1 MTEKMLTR
9 SPTKTLSLE
18 EYRNLETI
26 AEVKHEYHD
35 GEIIEMTGGS
45 INHNS
50 ILINLIVLL
59 KLALRGTNYRLQS
72 SDLRLWIPQYNRGL
86 YPDLMLIAG
95 EPLFSDNR
103 NDEILNPCLIIEVL
117 SPSTSGYDRG
127 DKFRYY
133 RSIPQL
139 NQYLLVSQGEILI
152 ESYSKTSENNWLLQE
167 YTPARGILSLDSLG
181 ISLNLVDIYEGIDFN
196 LNS

>member
-1 MTEKMLTR
+1 MLTS
-9 SPTKTLSLE
+9 SPPEILSLE
-18 EYRNLETI
+18 EYRNLETR
-26 AEVKHEYHD
+26 AETKHEYHD

-86 YPDLMLIAG
+86 YPDLMIIAG

-167 YTPARGILSLDSLG
+167 YTPAREIITLDSLG
-181 ISLNLVDIYEGIDFN
+181 ISLNLVDIYEGVDFN

>member
-1 MTEKMLTR
+1 MLTQ
-9 SPTKTLSLE
+9 SPPETLSVE
-18 EYRNLETI
+18 AYRNLETR
-26 AEVKHEYHD
+26 AETKHEYHD

-72 SDLRLWIPQYNRGL
+72 SDLRLWIPQYNCGL
-86 YPDLMLIAG
+86 YPDLMIIAG

-152 ESYSKTSENNWLLQE
+152 ESYSQTSENNWLLQE

-181 ISLNLVDIYEGIDFN
+181 ISLNLADIYEGINFN
-196 LNS
+196 

>member
-1 MTEKMLTR
+1 MLTS
-9 SPTKTLSLE
+9 SPPKTLSLE

-35 GEIIEMTGGS
+35 GEIIEMTGVS

-86 YPDLMLIAG
+86 YPDLMIIAG

-167 YTPARGILSLDSLG
+167 YTPARGIISLDSLG
-181 ISLNLVDIYEGIDFN
+181 ISLNLADIYEGIDFN
-196 LNS
+196 

>member
-1 MTEKMLTR
+1 MLTQ
-9 SPTKTLSLE
+9 SPPKTLSLE

-167 YTPARGILSLDSLG
+167 YT
-181 ISLNLVDIYEGIDFN
+181 
-196 LNS
+196 

>member
-1 MTEKMLTR
+1 MLTS
-9 SPTKTLSLE
+9 SPPKTISLE

-86 YPDLMLIAG
+86 YPDLMIIAG

-103 NDEILNPCLIIEVL
+103 NDEILNPCVIIEVL
-117 SPSTSGYDRG
+117 SPSTSSYDRG

-167 YTPARGILSLDSLG
+167 YTQARGIISLDSLG
-181 ISLNLVDIYEGIDFN
+181 ISLNLVDIYEGVDFN

>member
-1 MTEKMLTR
+1 MLTQ
-9 SPTKTLSLE
+9 SPPKNLSLE

-86 YPDLMLIAG
+86 YPDLMIIAG

-103 NDEILNPCLIIEVL
+103 NDEILNPCVIIEVL

-167 YTPARGILSLDSLG
+167 YTQARGIISLDSLG
-181 ISLNLVDIYEGIDFN
+181 ISLNLVDIYEGVDFN

>member
-1 MTEKMLTR
+1 
-9 SPTKTLSLE
+9 
-18 EYRNLETI
+18 
-26 AEVKHEYHD
+26 
-35 GEIIEMTGGS
+35 MTGGS
-45 INHNS
+45 INHNR
-50 ILINLIVLL
+50 LVRNLIRLL
-59 KLALRGTNYRLQS
+59 DNALRKTIYEVFP

-86 YPDLMLIAG
+86 YPDLMIIAG

-117 SPSTSGYDRG
+117 SPSTSSYDRG

-152 ESYSKTSENNWLLQE
+152 ESYSKTSENHWLLQE
-167 YTPARGILSLDSLG
+167 YTPARGIISLDSLG
-181 ISLNLVDIYEGIDFN
+181 ISLNLADIYEGIDFN

>member
-1 MTEKMLTR
+1 MLTQ
-9 SPTKTLSLE
+9 SPPKTLSLE

-35 GEIIEMTGGS
+35 GEIIEMTGVS

-95 EPLFSDNR
+95 EPLFNDNR

-133 RSIPQL
+133 RSLPQL

-167 YTPARGILSLDSLG
+167 YTPARGIISLDSLG
-181 ISLNLVDIYEGIDFN
+181 ISLNLADIYEGIDFN
-196 LNS
+196 

>member
-1 MTEKMLTR
+1 MLTQ
-9 SPTKTLSLE
+9 SPPKTLSLE

-86 YPDLMLIAG
+86 YPDLMIIAG

-152 ESYSKTSENNWLLQE
+152 ESYSKTSENHWLLQE
-167 YTPARGILSLDSLG
+167 YTPARGIISLDSLG
-181 ISLNLVDIYEGIDFN
+181 ISLNLADIYEGIDFN

>member
-1 MTEKMLTR
+1 MLTQ
-9 SPTKTLSLE
+9 SPPEILSLE
-18 EYRNLETI
+18 AYRNLETS
-26 AEVKHEYHD
+26 AETKHEYHD

-167 YTPARGILSLDSLG
+167 YTPARGIISLDSLA
-181 ISLNLVDIYEGIDFN
+181 ISLNIADIYEGIDFS

>member
-1 MTEKMLTR
+1 MLTQ
-9 SPTKTLSLE
+9 SPPEILSLE
-18 EYRNLETI
+18 EYRNLETS
-26 AEVKHEYHD
+26 AETKHEYHD

-86 YPDLMLIAG
+86 YPDLMIIAG

-103 NDEILNPCLIIEVL
+103 NDEILNPCVIIEVL

-139 NQYLLVSQGEILI
+139 NQYLLVSQGKILI

-167 YTPARGILSLDSLG
+167 YTPARGIISLDSLG
-181 ISLNLVDIYEGIDFN
+181 ISLNLVDIYEGVDFN

>member
-167 YTPARGILSLDSLG
+167 YTPARGIISLDSLG
-181 ISLNLVDIYEGIDFN
+181 ISLNLADIYEGIDFN

>member
-1 MTEKMLTR
+1 MLTS
-9 SPTKTLSLE
+9 SPPKTLRLE
-18 EYRNLETI
+18 EYRNLETS
-26 AEVKHEYHD
+26 AETKHEYHD

-59 KLALRGTNYRLQS
+59 KLVLRGTNYRLQS

-95 EPLFSDNR
+95 EPLLSDNR

-167 YTPARGILSLDSLG
+167 YTPARGIISLDSLG
-181 ISLNLVDIYEGIDFN
+181 ISLNLADIYEGIDFN

>member
-18 EYRNLETI
+18 EYRSLETR
-26 AEVKHEYHD
+26 AETKHEYHD

-45 INHNS
+45 INHNR
-50 ILINLIVLL
+50 LVRNLIRLL
-59 KLALRGTNYRLQS
+59 DNALRKTIYEVFP

-103 NDEILNPCLIIEVL
+103 NDEILNPCVIIEVL
-117 SPSTSGYDRG
+117 SPSTSSYDRG

-167 YTPARGILSLDSLG
+167 YTPAREILSLDSLG
-181 ISLNLVDIYEGIDFN
+181 ISLNLVDIYEGIDFS

>member
-1 MTEKMLTR
+1 MLTQ
-9 SPTKTLSLE
+9 SPPKTLSLE

-86 YPDLMLIAG
+86 YPDLMIIAG

-133 RSIPQL
+133 RSLPQL

-167 YTPARGILSLDSLG
+167 YTPARGIISLDSLG
-181 ISLNLVDIYEGIDFN
+181 ISLNLADIYEGIDFN
-196 LNS
+196 

>member
-1 MTEKMLTR
+1 VTEKMLTR

-18 EYRNLETI
+18 EYRSLETR
-26 AEVKHEYHD
+26 AETKHEYHD

-45 INHNS
+45 INHNR
-50 ILINLIVLL
+50 LVRNLIRLL
-59 KLALRGTNYRLQS
+59 DNALRKTIYEVFP

-103 NDEILNPCLIIEVL
+103 NDEILNPCVIIEVL

-152 ESYSKTSENNWLLQE
+152 ESYRKTSDNNWLLQE
-167 YTPARGILSLDSLG
+167 YTPAREILSLDSLG
-181 ISLNLVDIYEGIDFN
+181 ISLNLVDIYEGIDFS

>member
-1 MTEKMLTR
+1 MLTS
-9 SPTKTLSLE
+9 SPPETLSLE
-18 EYRNLETI
+18 AYRNLETS
-26 AEVKHEYHD
+26 AETKHEYHD

-86 YPDLMLIAG
+86 YPDLMIIAG
-95 EPLFSDNR
+95 EPLLSDNR
-103 NDEILNPCLIIEVL
+103 NDEILNPCVIIEVL

-139 NQYLLVSQGEILI
+139 NQYLLVSQEEILI

-167 YTPARGILSLDSLG
+167 YTPARGIISLDSLG
-181 ISLNLVDIYEGIDFN
+181 ISLNLADIYEGIDFN
-196 LNS
+196 

>member
-1 MTEKMLTR
+1 MLTS
-9 SPTKTLSLE
+9 SPPKTLSLE
-18 EYRNLETI
+18 EYRNLETS
-26 AEVKHEYHD
+26 AETKHEYHD

-45 INHNS
+45 INHNR
-50 ILINLIVLL
+50 LVRNLIRLL
-59 KLALRGTNYRLQS
+59 DNALRKTTYEVFP

-86 YPDLMLIAG
+86 YPDLMVIAG
-95 EPLFSDNR
+95 EPLFSDHR

-117 SPSTSGYDRG
+117 SPSTSSYDRG

-167 YTPARGILSLDSLG
+167 YTPARGIISLDSLG
-181 ISLNLVDIYEGIDFN
+181 ISLNLADIYEGIDFS

>member
-1 MTEKMLTR
+1 MLTS
-9 SPTKTLSLE
+9 SPPKTISLE

-103 NDEILNPCLIIEVL
+103 NDEILNPCVIIEVL

-167 YTPARGILSLDSLG
+167 YTPARGIISLDSLG
-181 ISLNLVDIYEGIDFN
+181 ISLNLADIYEGIDFN
-196 LNS
+196 

>member
-1 MTEKMLTR
+1 MLTSS
-9 SPTKTLSLE
+9 SPKTLRLE
-18 EYRNLETI
+18 AYRNLETS
-26 AEVKHEYHD
+26 AETKHEYHD

-86 YPDLMLIAG
+86 YPDLMIIAG
-95 EPLFSDNR
+95 EPLLSDNR

-117 SPSTSGYDRG
+117 SPSTSSYDGG

-152 ESYSKTSENNWLLQE
+152 ESYSKTSDNNWLLQE
-167 YTPARGILSLDSLG
+167 YTPARGIISLDSLG
-181 ISLNLVDIYEGIDFN
+181 ISLNLVDIYEGVDFN
-196 LNS
+196 LKS

>member
-1 MTEKMLTR
+1 MLTS
-9 SPTKTLSLE
+9 SPPKTLSLE

-26 AEVKHEYHD
+26 AEVKQEYHD

-167 YTPARGILSLDSLG
+167 YTPARGIISLDSLG
-181 ISLNLVDIYEGIDFN
+181 ISLNLADIYEGIDFYE
-196 LNS
+196 

>member
-1 MTEKMLTR
+1 MLTSS
-9 SPTKTLSLE
+9 SPKTLRLE
-18 EYRNLETI
+18 AYRNLETS
-26 AEVKHEYHD
+26 AETKHEYHD

-86 YPDLMLIAG
+86 YPDLMIIAG

-103 NDEILNPCLIIEVL
+103 NDEILNPCVIIEVL

-139 NQYLLVSQGEILI
+139 NQYLLVSQEEILI

-167 YTPARGILSLDSLG
+167 YTPARGIISLDSLG
-181 ISLNLVDIYEGIDFN
+181 ISLNLADIYEGIDFN

>member
-1 MTEKMLTR
+1 MLTQ

-18 EYRNLETI
+18 EYRNLETS
-26 AEVKHEYHD
+26 AETKHEYHD

-45 INHNS
+45 INHNR
-50 ILINLIVLL
+50 LVRNLIRLL
-59 KLALRGTNYRLQS
+59 DNALRKTIYEVFP

-86 YPDLMLIAG
+86 YPDLMIIAG

-117 SPSTSGYDRG
+117 SPSTSSYDRG

-152 ESYSKTSENNWLLQE
+152 ESYSKTSENHWLPSFTATKRKVKGPDVFVLLAAIASSVSIE
-167 YTPARGILSLDSLG
+167 LP
-181 ISLNLVDIYEGIDFN
+181 DF
-196 LNS
+196 LT

>member
-1 MTEKMLTR
+1 MLTS
-9 SPTKTLSLE
+9 SPPETLSLKA
-18 EYRNLETI
+18 YRNLETS
-26 AEVKHEYHD
+26 AETKHEYHD

-95 EPLFSDNR
+95 EPLFNDNR

-167 YTPARGILSLDSLG
+167 YTPARGIISLDSLG
-181 ISLNLVDIYEGIDFN
+181 ISLNLADIYEGIDFN

>member
-1 MTEKMLTR
+1 MLTQ

-18 EYRNLETI
+18 EYRNLETS
-26 AEVKHEYHD
+26 AETKHEYHD

-45 INHNS
+45 INHNR
-50 ILINLIVLL
+50 LVRNLIRLL
-59 KLALRGTNYRLQS
+59 DNALRKTIYEVFP

-86 YPDLMLIAG
+86 YPDLMIIAG
-95 EPLFSDNR
+95 
-103 NDEILNPCLIIEVL
+103 
-117 SPSTSGYDRG
+117 G
-127 DKFRYY
+127 YY

-152 ESYSKTSENNWLLQE
+152 ESYSKTSENHWLLQE
-167 YTPARGILSLDSLG
+167 YTPARGIISLDSLG
-181 ISLNLVDIYEGIDFN
+181 ISLNLADIYEGIDFN

>member
-1 MTEKMLTR
+1 MLTR

-45 INHNS
+45 INHNR
-50 ILINLIVLL
+50 LVRNLIRLL
-59 KLALRGTNYRLQS
+59 DNALRKTIYEVFP

-86 YPDLMLIAG
+86 YPDLMIIAG

-117 SPSTSGYDRG
+117 SPSTSSYDRG

-152 ESYSKTSENNWLLQE
+152 ESYSKTSENHWLLQE
-167 YTPARGILSLDSLG
+167 YIPARGIISLDSLG
-181 ISLNLVDIYEGIDFN
+181 ISLNLADIYEGIDFN
-196 LNS
+196 

>member
-18 EYRNLETI
+18 EYRNLETR
-26 AEVKHEYHD
+26 AETKQEYHD

-45 INHNS
+45 INHNR
-50 ILINLIVLL
+50 LVRNLIRLL
-59 KLALRGTNYRLQS
+59 DNALRKTIYEVFP

-86 YPDLMLIAG
+86 YPDLMIIAG

-117 SPSTSGYDRG
+117 SPSTSSYDRG

-152 ESYSKTSENNWLLQE
+152 ESYSKTSENHWLLQE
-167 YTPARGILSLDSLG
+167 YIPARGIISLDSLG
-181 ISLNLVDIYEGIDFN
+181 ISLNLADIYEGIDFN

>member
-1 MTEKMLTR
+1 MLTS
-9 SPTKTLSLE
+9 SPPKTLSLE
-18 EYRNLETI
+18 AYRNLETI

-86 YPDLMLIAG
+86 YPDLMIIAG

-103 NDEILNPCLIIEVL
+103 NDEILNPCVIIEVL
-117 SPSTSGYDRG
+117 SSSTSSHDRG

-152 ESYSKTSENNWLLQE
+152 ESYSKTSENSWLLQE
-167 YTPARGILSLDSLG
+167 YTPARGIISLDSLG
-181 ISLNLVDIYEGIDFN
+181 ISLNLADIYEGIDFN
-196 LNS
+196 

>member
-1 MTEKMLTR
+1 MLTS
-9 SPTKTLSLE
+9 SPPKTLSLE
-18 EYRNLETI
+18 AYRNLETI

-45 INHNS
+45 INHNR
-50 ILINLIVLL
+50 LVRNLIRLL
-59 KLALRGTNYRLQS
+59 DNALRKTIYEVFP

-95 EPLFSDNR
+95 EPLFSDHR
-103 NDEILNPCLIIEVL
+103 NDEILNPCVIIEVL

-139 NQYLLVSQGEILI
+139 NHYLLVSQGEILI

-167 YTPARGILSLDSLG
+167 YTPVRGIISLDSLG
-181 ISLNLVDIYEGIDFN
+181 ISLNLADIYEGIDFS

>member
-1 MTEKMLTR
+1 MLTR

-18 EYRNLETI
+18 EYRNLETR
-26 AEVKHEYHD
+26 AEIKHEYHD

-86 YPDLMLIAG
+86 YPDLMIIAG

-167 YTPARGILSLDSLG
+167 YTPARGIISLDSLG
-181 ISLNLVDIYEGIDFN
+181 ISLNLADIYEGIDFN
-196 LNS
+196 

>member
-167 YTPARGILSLDSLG
+167 YTPARGIISLDSLG
-181 ISLNLVDIYEGIDFN
+181 ISLNLADIYEGIDFS

>member
-1 MTEKMLTR
+1 MLTSS
-9 SPTKTLSLE
+9 SPKTLRLE
-18 EYRNLETI
+18 EYRNLETS
-26 AEVKHEYHD
+26 AETKHEYHD

-86 YPDLMLIAG
+86 YPDLMIIAG
-95 EPLFSDNR
+95 EPLLSDNR

-139 NQYLLVSQGEILI
+139 NQYLLVSQEEILI

-167 YTPARGILSLDSLG
+167 YTPARGIISLDSLG
-181 ISLNLVDIYEGIDFN
+181 ISLNLVDIYEGVDFN

>member
-1 MTEKMLTR
+1 MLTR

-18 EYRNLETI
+18 EYRNLETR
-26 AEVKHEYHD
+26 AETKQEYHD

-45 INHNS
+45 INHNR
-50 ILINLIVLL
+50 LVRNLIRLL
-59 KLALRGTNYRLQS
+59 DNALRKTIYEVFP

-86 YPDLMLIAG
+86 YPDLMIIAG

-117 SPSTSGYDRG
+117 SPSTSSYDRG

-152 ESYSKTSENNWLLQE
+152 ESYSKTSENHWLLQE
-167 YTPARGILSLDSLG
+167 YIPARGIISLDSLG
-181 ISLNLVDIYEGIDFN
+181 ISLNLADIYEGIDFN

>member
-1 MTEKMLTR
+1 MLTQ
-9 SPTKTLSLE
+9 SPPKTLSLE

-86 YPDLMLIAG
+86 YPDLMIIAG

-152 ESYSKTSENNWLLQE
+152 ESYSKTSENHWLLQE
-167 YTPARGILSLDSLG
+167 YIPARGIISLDSLG
-181 ISLNLVDIYEGIDFN
+181 ISLNLADIYEGIDFN

>member
-1 MTEKMLTR
+1 MLTS
-9 SPTKTLSLE
+9 SPPKTISLE

-152 ESYSKTSENNWLLQE
+152 ESYSKTSENSWLLQE
-167 YTPARGILSLDSLG
+167 YTPARGIISLDSLG
-181 ISLNLVDIYEGIDFN
+181 ISLNLADIYEGIDFN
-196 LNS
+196 